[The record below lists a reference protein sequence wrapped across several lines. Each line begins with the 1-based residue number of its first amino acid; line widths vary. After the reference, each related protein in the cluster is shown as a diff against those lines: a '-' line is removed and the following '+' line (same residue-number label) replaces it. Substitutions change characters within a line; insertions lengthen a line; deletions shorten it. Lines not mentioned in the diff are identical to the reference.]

1 MAFARLPGGK
11 TLESM
16 AFAKGK
22 DSRVYGYQGRKTLE
36 SMAFARGKDS
46 RVWWCRCRGL

>member
-1 MAFARLPGGK
+1 MADARGKTLESVADTRGEDSRVWQMPGGK

-16 AFAKGK
+16 AVAG
-22 DSRVYGYQGRKTLE
+22 
-36 SMAFARGKDS
+36 GKDS